1 MTLKSLAVLALK
13 IPILADLIDLF
24 RPANLRPTLILL
36 VSVVVMVAWKTLGSQ
51 DFYLDHLTELLPL
64 GDPSASAAYYQMAM
78 TLVLLGV
85 LPACLM
91 RLVFGQSLA
100 SLGLGRG
107 SITAG
112 LVLLTLT
119 LPFILWV
126 SLANADDA
134 VFRAMYPL
142 NRGAGHSASTFVM
155 HPASLGL
162 FYLGWEFHFR
172 GFLQRGLGASI
183 GPSAAICLQVLASSL
198 LHLDRPGAELWAS
211 IPAALLWG
219 LQAKYTGAIWT
230 GVVQHWLLGA
240 TLDYFICFG

>member
-1 MTLKSLAVLALK
+1 MTLKSLAVLVTR
-13 IPILADLIDLF
+13 IPIVDDLVELF

-51 DFYLDHLTELLPL
+51 DFYRSYLTALLPL
-64 GDPSASAAYYQMAM
+64 GDPSASAAYYQMTM

-85 LPACLM
+85 LPACPM
-91 RLVFGQSLA
+91 WLVFGESPA

-107 SITAG
+107 SLTAG

-119 LPFILWV
+119 LPFIFWV
-126 SLANADDA
+126 SHANADNA

-142 NRGAGHSASTFVM
+142 NRDAGHSGSSFVM
-155 HPASLGL
+155 HVASLGL

-172 GFLQRGLGASI
+172 GFLQRGLGASF
-183 GPSAAICLQVLASSL
+183 GPSAAICLQVLASTL

-211 IPAALLWG
+211 IPAGLLWG

-230 GVVQHWLLGA
+230 GVAQHWLLGA
-240 TLDYFICFG
+240 TLDYFICYG

>member
-1 MTLKSLAVLALK
+1 MTLKSLEALAAK
-13 IPILADLIDLF
+13 IPIVSDLVDLF
-24 RPANLRPTLILL
+24 RPVNVRPTVMLL

-51 DFYLDHLTELLPL
+51 DFYHEYLVGLIQL
-64 GDPSASAAYYQMAM
+64 GDPNAAAAYYQMAM
-78 TLVLLGV
+78 TLLLLGV
-85 LPACLM
+85 VPACVM
-91 RLVFGQSLA
+91 RFAFGMSLA

-107 SITAG
+107 SFLAG
-112 LVLLTLT
+112 LVLLVLT

-126 SLANADDA
+126 SHANADNA

-142 NRGAGHSASTFVM
+142 NRGACHNGSTFAAHV
-155 HPASLGL
+155 ASLGL

-172 GFLQRGLGASI
+172 GYLQRGLGASF
-183 GPSAAICLQVLASSL
+183 GPAAGICVQVVASSL

-219 LQAKYTGAIWT
+219 LQARYTGAIWT
-230 GVVQHWLLGA
+230 GAIQHWLLGA